1 MSEST
6 LRMGRLEWMLLILL
20 SVLWGGSFFF
30 VGVAVDELPPFTIV
44 ALRVGLAALTLFV
57 VIRLMGL
64 RMPSAPRIWLAFF
77 GMGFINNMVPFSLIV
92 WGQTHIASGLASI
105 LNATTPLFTLIVA
118 HLFTADEKMTPSR
131 VAGLAVGFAGVV
143 SIIGPNAL
151 SGIGQDVA
159 AQCAILGAALAY
171 AFGGVFGRRFR
182 RMNVPPMVTATGQVT
197 ASTALIV
204 PVALMVEQPWQ
215 LAAPGAGTWASVIA
229 LAVLSTALAYIIY
242 FRILAVAGATN
253 LLLVTFLIPVSA
265 ILLGVAF
272 LDEMLEPKHFAG
284 MALIGLGLML
294 VDGRPLRLLTRTKAP
309 ST

>member
-1 MSEST
+1 MSESF
-6 LRMGRLEWMLLILL
+6 LPMGRLEWTLLVLL

-30 VGVAVDELPPFTIV
+30 VGVAVRELPPFTIV
-44 ALRVGLAALTLFV
+44 ALRVGLAALTLLLV
-57 VIRLMGL
+57 VHLMGL
-64 RMPSAPRIWLAFF
+64 RMPSTPRIWLAFF

-105 LNATTPLFTLIVA
+105 LNATTPLLTLVVA
-118 HLFTADEKMTPSR
+118 HLFTVDEKMTRSR
-131 VAGLAVGFAGVV
+131 LVGLMVGFTGVI
-143 SIIGPNAL
+143 SIIGPDVL

-182 RMNVPPMVTATGQVT
+182 RLNVQPMVAATGQVT
-197 ASTALIV
+197 ASTVLIV
-204 PVALMVEQPWQ
+204 PVALILDRPWN
-215 LAAPGAGTWASVIA
+215 LTPPGTGTWAAVIA
-229 LAVLSTALAYIIY
+229 LAVLSTALAYILY
-242 FRILAVAGATN
+242 FRILATAGATN

-272 LDEMLEPKHFAG
+272 LNEMLEPKHFAG
-284 MALIGLGLML
+284 MALIGLGLAL
-294 VDGRPLRLLTRTKAP
+294 VDGRPARLLMRTKAQ